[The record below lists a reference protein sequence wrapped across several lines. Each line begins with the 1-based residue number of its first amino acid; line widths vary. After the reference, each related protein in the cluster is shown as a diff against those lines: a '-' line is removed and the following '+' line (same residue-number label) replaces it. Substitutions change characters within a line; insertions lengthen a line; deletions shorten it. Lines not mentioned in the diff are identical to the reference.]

1 MPAGEQAEV
10 GLAPEEGIAQVEE
23 AGEAEEARG
32 GPLRVHVRVMLGW
45 DRELG
50 VRDSSGVRDRGL
62 GEGEGVG
69 VEQQGSP

>member
-1 MPAGEQAEV
+1 M
-10 GLAPEEGIAQVEE
+10 EE

-62 GEGEGVG
+62 GGGEGVG